1 MGLFGSSF
9 NQADPSGYLMN
20 IGGQQ
25 QPQNPWEMAMQ
36 PTQQQ
41 AAQSFQQQ
49 YGYQTPGIGD
59 EVRGTQPIGNM
70 QPQQL
75 PTDPRAAQ
83 ATRPGFFGK
92 GGRGWGILGVIG
104 DGLQVAGGGRATYQD
119 HMQQQQEY
127 AQRLQEL
134 QAERQARQQE
144 RMMPRAEQVGDSI
157 GVLDPSTGQFTP
169 TYTAPPQQ
177 SEQERLIDAWGREQD
192 PERKAMI
199 ERTIRGFQYTPEVMD
214 ARTQARMAI
223 ADHQFGNSL
232 RLKQTP
238 GASGGGSRGGGMGK
252 LKVGQVVR
260 GHTYVGGDPN
270 NRASWR

>member
-41 AAQSFQQQ
+41 AAQQFQQQ
-49 YGYQTPGIGD
+49 YG
-59 EVRGTQPIGNM
+59 QPIGNM

-157 GVLDPSTGQFTP
+157 GMLDPSTGSFTP
-169 TYTAPPQQ
+169 TYTAPSASSLPAEAKDLQWWQSLSPEQQ
-177 SEQERLIDAWGREQD
+177 RAYVQYKDTVSPIAVAGPTGTFRV
-192 PERKAMI
+192 P
-199 ERTIRGFQYTPEVMD
+199 RT
-214 ARTQARMAI
+214 
-223 ADHQFGNSL
+223 FGG
-232 RLKQTP
+232 QQ
-238 GASGGGSRGGGMGK
+238 GGGRT
-252 LKVGQVVR
+252 VVKTGTDR
-260 GHTYVGGDPN
+260 ESGRKIVQYSDGSIDY
-270 NRASWR
+270 AD

>member
-9 NQADPSGYLMN
+9 NQADPLGYLMN

-41 AAQSFQQQ
+41 AAQQFQQQ
-49 YGYQTPGIGD
+49 YGQ
-59 EVRGTQPIGNM
+59 
-70 QPQQL
+70 QPQQ
-75 PTDPRAAQ
+75 PAPVAQ
-83 ATRPGFFGK
+83 KPGFFGK
-92 GGRGWGILGVIG
+92 GGLGSRLGSSILGGIA
-104 DGLQVAGGGRATYQD
+104 DGFAVHGGFRPGYSD
-119 HMQQQQEY
+119 GIEQQREY

-134 QAERQARQQE
+134 QAEREARRAE
-144 RMMPRAEQVGDSI
+144 RMMPHAQQVGDSI
-157 GVLDPSTGQFTP
+157 GMMDPATGSFTP

-214 ARTQARMAI
+214 ARQQQQEELINARAAAQRSVKM
-223 ADHQFGNSL
+223 
-232 RLKQTP
+232 TVP
-238 GASGGGSRGGGMGK
+238 GKAASAGGGGMGK
-252 LKVGQVVR
+252 LKVGQVVS

>member
-41 AAQSFQQQ
+41 AAQQFQQQ
-49 YGYQTPGIGD
+49 YG
-59 EVRGTQPIGNM
+59 QPA
-70 QPQQL
+70 PQQ
-75 PTDPRAAQ
+75 PAPVAPK
-83 ATRPGFFGK
+83 PGFFGK
-92 GGRGWGILGVIG
+92 GGKGWGILGVIG

-134 QAERQARQQE
+134 QAEREARLAE

-157 GVLDPSTGQFTP
+157 GMLDPSTGSFTP
-169 TYTAPPQQ
+169 TYTAPSASSLPAEAKDLQWWQSLSPEQQ
-177 SEQERLIDAWGREQD
+177 RAYVQYKDTVSPIAVAGPTGTFRV
-192 PERKAMI
+192 P
-199 ERTIRGFQYTPEVMD
+199 RT
-214 ARTQARMAI
+214 
-223 ADHQFGNSL
+223 FGG
-232 RLKQTP
+232 QQ
-238 GASGGGSRGGGMGK
+238 GGGRT
-252 LKVGQVVR
+252 VVKTGTDR
-260 GHTYVGGDPN
+260 ESGRKIVQYSDGSIDY
-270 NRASWR
+270 AD

>member
-36 PTQQQ
+36 PTQRQ
-41 AAQSFQQQ
+41 AAQQFQQQ

-83 ATRPGFFGK
+83 AARPGFFGK

-134 QAERQARQQE
+134 QAEREARRAE

-157 GVLDPSTGQFTP
+157 GMLDPSTGSFTP
-169 TYTAPPQQ
+169 TYTAPPKENVPDVVRSLMAAGIDPT
-177 SEQERLIDAWGREQD
+177 SEEGRRYIVGSIRNS
-192 PERKAMI
+192 PE
-199 ERTIRGFQYTPEVMD
+199 
-214 ARTQARMAI
+214 AI
-223 ADHQFGNSL
+223 GAQTELADHRFGNSL

-238 GASGGGSRGGGMGK
+238 GASSGGGPRGGGMGK
-252 LKVGQVVR
+252 LKVGQVVS

>member
-9 NQADPSGYLMN
+9 GQRDPQDYMMN
-20 IGGQQ
+20 IGQPQ
-25 QPQNPWEMAMQ
+25 QPQNAWQMAMQ

-49 YGYQTPGIGD
+49 YG
-59 EVRGTQPIGNM
+59 QPIGNM
-70 QPQQL
+70 QAQAL
-75 PTDPRAAQ
+75 PVDPRAAQ
-83 ATRPGFFGK
+83 ATKPGFFGK
-92 GGRGWGILGVIG
+92 GGMGGKIAMGALGGIADGIARWGGAQPG
-104 DGLQVAGGGRATYQD
+104 YANA
-119 HMQQQQEY
+119 MQQQQEY

-134 QAERQARQQE
+134 QAEREARRAE
-144 RMMPRAEQVGDSI
+144 RMMPRAEQVGNAI
-157 GVLDPSTGQFTP
+157 GMLDPATGQFTP

-214 ARTQARMAI
+214 ARTQAQIAV
-223 ADHQFGNSL
+223 ADHRLGNSL
-232 RLKQTP
+232 TLKRTP
-238 GASGGGSRGGGMGK
+238 GASSGGGGGMGK
-252 LKVGQVVR
+252 LKVGQVVS
-260 GHTYVGGDPN
+260 GHTYIGGDPN

>member
-49 YGYQTPGIGD
+49 YG
-59 EVRGTQPIGNM
+59 QPIGNM

-134 QAERQARQQE
+134 QAEREARRAE

-157 GVLDPSTGQFTP
+157 GMLDPSTGSFTP
-169 TYTAPPQQ
+169 TYTAPQQ

-214 ARTQARMAI
+214 ARTQAQIAV
-223 ADHQFGNSL
+223 ADHRLGNSL
-232 RLKQTP
+232 TLKRTP
-238 GASGGGSRGGGMGK
+238 GASSAAPKYEYRTAPDGTLQR
-252 LKVGQVVR
+252 R
-260 GHTYVGGDPN
+260 RIN
-270 NRASWR
+270 

>member
-20 IGGQQ
+20 IGQQ
-25 QPQNPWEMAMQ
+25 QIPQNPWEMATQ

-41 AAQSFQQQ
+41 AAQQFRHQ
-49 YGYQTPGIGD
+49 YGQYQTPGIGD
-59 EVRGTQPIGNM
+59 GIPGNPQIGDM
-70 QPQQL
+70 HAPQL
-75 PTDPRAAQ
+75 PVDPRAAQ
-83 ATRPGFFGK
+83 AARPGFFGK
-92 GGRGWGILGVIG
+92 GGKGWGILGVIG

-119 HMQQQQEY
+119 YMQQQQEY

-134 QAERQARQQE
+134 QAEREARRAE
-144 RMMPRAEQVGDSI
+144 RMMPRAEQVGNAI
-157 GVLDPSTGQFTP
+157 GMLDPATGQFTP

-199 ERTIRGFQYTPEVMD
+199 ERAIRGFQYTPEVMD
-214 ARTQARMAI
+214 ARTQAQIAV
-223 ADHQFGNSL
+223 ADHRLGNSL
-232 RLKQTP
+232 TLKRTP
-238 GASGGGSRGGGMGK
+238 GASSGGGGGMGK
-252 LKVGQVVR
+252 LKVGQVVS
-260 GHTYVGGDPN
+260 GHTYIGGDPN

>member
-1 MGLFGSSF
+1 MGLFGSLF
-9 NQADPSGYLMN
+9 GQADPQGYMMN
-20 IGGQQ
+20 IGQPQ
-25 QPQNPWEMAMQ
+25 QPQDAWQMAMQ

-49 YGYQTPGIGD
+49 YG
-59 EVRGTQPIGNM
+59 QPIGNM
-70 QPQQL
+70 QAQQL

-92 GGRGWGILGVIG
+92 GGMGGKMLVGALGGALDGVARWGGAQPGYANGIE
-104 DGLQVAGGGRATYQD
+104 
-119 HMQQQQEY
+119 QQQEY

-134 QAERQARQQE
+134 QAEREARQQE

>member
-20 IGGQQ
+20 IGGRQ
-25 QPQNPWEMAMQ
+25 QPQNPWAMAMQ

-41 AAQSFQQQ
+41 AAQQFQQQ

-83 ATRPGFFGK
+83 AARPGFFGK

-134 QAERQARQQE
+134 QAERQARMQE
-144 RMMPRAEQVGDSI
+144 RQQSAEQGFETWKQQQQWARDNPDPTTLQQNVDYAYSLPEGD
-157 GVLDPSTGQFTP
+157 P
-169 TYTAPPQQ
+169 
-177 SEQERLIDAWGREQD
+177 RRE
-192 PERKAMI
+192 AA
-199 ERTIRGFQYTPEVMD
+199 IRGVQGYGYSPEVMD
-214 ARTQARMAI
+214 QRLQQQQELINARAAAQRSVKMTV
-223 ADHQFGNSL
+223 
-232 RLKQTP
+232 P
-238 GASGGGSRGGGMGK
+238 GKAASAGGGGHGAKKTINGM
-252 LKVGQVVR
+252 
-260 GHTYVGGDPN
+260 TFYNVGGKWFDNPEG
-270 NRASWR
+270 R